1 MVSSITEGSGFVL
14 DIIEQLKEPVNSHES
29 RNDILP
35 QNIVTENYATK
46 QNNTKQAIIAN
57 NGRPEH
63 EINDTLEVSETHSWS
78 KFLTNFRS
86 DNKRKNDDNYWLEY
100 RRVDDHCNHF
110 GAFTASN
117 SKIWLWIVYGA
128 LGLGQN
134 RGRPFLCWYVYSQN
148 NVRESLR
155 QSIHWPQIIRQTKH
169 IQDRLQISN

>member
-63 EINDTLEVSETHSWS
+63 EINDTLEVSETHS
-78 KFLTNFRS
+78 
-86 DNKRKNDDNYWLEY
+86 
-100 RRVDDHCNHF
+100 
-110 GAFTASN
+110 
-117 SKIWLWIVYGA
+117 
-128 LGLGQN
+128 
-134 RGRPFLCWYVYSQN
+134 
-148 NVRESLR
+148 
-155 QSIHWPQIIRQTKH
+155 
-169 IQDRLQISN
+169 